1 LFDPS
6 QIMSRTSYKREKG
19 QLGADRFK
27 LALGE
32 YVLTDYM
39 RPRPF
44 WPLHSPRPTPII
56 PLNRLHGIVPLKPRA
71 RHSWLPSATTIQRAQ
86 SATL

>member
-1 LFDPS
+1 
-6 QIMSRTSYKREKG
+6 
-19 QLGADRFK
+19 
-27 LALGE
+27 
-32 YVLTDYM
+32 M